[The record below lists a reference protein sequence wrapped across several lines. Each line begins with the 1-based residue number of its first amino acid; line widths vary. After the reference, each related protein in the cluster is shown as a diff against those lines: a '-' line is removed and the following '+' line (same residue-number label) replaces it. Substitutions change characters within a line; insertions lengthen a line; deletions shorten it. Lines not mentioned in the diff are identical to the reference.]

1 MSRWKTKIR
10 YGYTTNGEFINT
22 LTTDTY
28 EGPFFEQRGKYYE
41 SNPNSQTLSRFELTR
56 IPVELNNA
64 NTKKYNE
71 LTDGTFQP
79 RQIIQPYFPIPKDSD
94 YQNSFFTRYIVQ
106 KRNERQFIYEVSSA
120 NYSEISASPLFASAT
135 LEWQLI
141 GTPEDVAKKNADEI
155 RKASADIIG
164 LRDFL
169 TILTEFNDRFEAD
182 AEYSETKL

>member
-1 MSRWKTKIR
+1 LQLR
-10 YGYTTNGEFINT
+10 E
-22 LTTDTY
+22 
-28 EGPFFEQRGKYYE
+28 KYYE
-41 SNPNSQTLSRFELTR
+41 SNPGNQTLRKYELTR

-94 YQNSFFTRYIVQ
+94 YQNTFFTRYIVQ
-106 KRNERQFIYEVSSA
+106 KRNEHQFIYEVSSA

-135 LEWQLI
+135 LEWQLV
-141 GTPEDVAKKNADEI
+141 GSAEEVAKKNAGEI
-155 RKASADIIG
+155 QKASKDIIG

-169 TILTEFNDRFEAD
+169 TILTEFNDRFETD

>member
-1 MSRWKTKIR
+1 MI
-10 YGYTTNGEFINT
+10 NEFI
-22 LTTDTY
+22 
-28 EGPFFEQRGKYYE
+28 
-41 SNPNSQTLSRFELTR
+41 S
-56 IPVELNNA
+56 

-71 LTDGTFQP
+71 LTSGTFQP

-155 RKASADIIG
+155 RKASEDIIG

-169 TILTEFNDRFEAD
+169 TILTEFDDRFEAD